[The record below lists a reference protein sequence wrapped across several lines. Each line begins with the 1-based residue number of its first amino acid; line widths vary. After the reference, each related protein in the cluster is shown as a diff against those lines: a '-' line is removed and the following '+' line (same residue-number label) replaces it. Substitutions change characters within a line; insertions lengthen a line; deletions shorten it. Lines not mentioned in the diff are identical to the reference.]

1 MQELINKLISE
12 VGLNTEQA
20 QKTIETVMSFV
31 KSKVPSAL
39 SGNIDA
45 MFSGVQASVKESSYA
60 EKAEDFA
67 EATKD
72 KLEDFAEN
80 TKDKLEDFAE
90 QAKEKLSDA
99 ADKAEDFAKDA
110 LDKLKGMFGN
120 DDKKEGTA

>member
-12 VGLNTEQA
+12 VGLNAEQA

-45 MFSGVQASVKESSYA
+45 MFSGVQATVKESSYA
-60 EKAEDFA
+60 DKAEDFA
-67 EATKD
+67 EA
-72 KLEDFAEN
+72 

-110 LDKLKGMFGN
+110 LGKLKGMFGN

>member
-12 VGLNTEQA
+12 VGLNAEQA

-45 MFSGVQASVKESSYA
+45 MFSGVQATVKNQA
-60 EKAEDFA
+60 MLTKQKIFA

-80 TKDKLEDFAE
+80 TKEKLEDFL
-90 QAKEKLSDA
+90 QSKP
-99 ADKAEDFAKDA
+99 
-110 LDKLKGMFGN
+110 
-120 DDKKEGTA
+120 KKN